1 MFPMATV
8 STSLSAARR
17 RFTVRH
23 AFSLLLLIVLL
34 ALFGVLAWLYSI
46 GRSALP
52 QLDGKI
58 TVPGLSSQVR
68 VIRDGHGIPTI
79 EADNLPDLFFAQ
91 GYVTAQDRLWQ
102 MDLLRR
108 FAAGELSE
116 ILGKE
121 LLASDREQRILSLRA
136 AARKGVEIA
145 SQQDRAYFDAYARG
159 VNAYIESRRGRLPIE
174 LRILRYSPRPWT
186 LEDSVLIAAQ
196 MVKDLNHY
204 PYKNALVREIFAKL
218 GPELTA
224 DLYVNS
230 SW

>member
-1 MFPMATV
+1 MATV

-79 EADNLPDLFFAQ
+79 EAGNLQDLFFAQ

-121 LLASDREQRILSLRA
+121 LLPSDREQRILSLRA
-136 AARKGVEIA
+136 AAKSA
-145 SQQDRAYFDAYARG
+145 SRAKTS
-159 VNAYIESRRGRLPIE
+159 SRE
-174 LRILRYSPRPWT
+174 TTRPN
-186 LEDSVLIAAQ
+186 
-196 MVKDLNHY
+196 VKRR
-204 PYKNALVREIFAKL
+204 RETEMEVVTVAIGKI
-218 GPELTA
+218 
-224 DLYVNS
+224 
-230 SW
+230 